1 MNHFKLGKHPPKFD
15 TRTLRFATYATP
27 KLPPPPAA
35 RTWAGPIASWGMMKN
50 DTYGDCTC
58 AAAGHMIMDWTAN
71 AGKSRKPVVVPDPK
85 ILAFYNH
92 FAHGNPDA
100 GANMLDVLV
109 YWRQSGLSG
118 HKIDAFVS
126 LEPRNHVE
134 AMDAID
140 LFGAAYIGVALPNS
154 VVPRGIDPLTIPWV
168 VPPQGPV
175 GNAAPNPN
183 NGHCIPAVGYDARNL
198 YVVTWG
204 TLKAMSWPFY
214 DAYADEAF
222 AVLSPDWFGP
232 RGKAPEGFD
241 EATLKQDLA
250 AIDGA

>member
-1 MNHFKLGKHPPKFD
+1 MTQFKLGKHPPKID
-15 TRTLRFATYATP
+15 ARTLRFGTYATP
-27 KLPPPPAA
+27 KLPAPPAT
-35 RTWAGPIASWGMMKN
+35 RTWAKPITSWGMMKN
-50 DTYGDCTC
+50 DNYGDCTC

-71 AGKSRKPVVVPDPK
+71 ARTPHKPVVVPDQK
-85 ILAFYNH
+85 ILDFYNH
-92 FAHGNPDA
+92 FANGNADA

-109 YWRQSGLSG
+109 YWRKHGLTS
-118 HKIDAFVS
+118 HKIEAFVS

-134 AMDAID
+134 AMDAVN
-140 LFGAAYIGVALPNS
+140 LFGAAYIGVALPDS
-154 VVPRGIDPLTIPWV
+154 VVPPGKDPLTIPWV

-198 YVVTWG
+198 YIVTWG
-204 TLKAMSWPFY
+204 QLKAMSWPFY

-232 RGKAPEGFD
+232 KAKAPVGFD

-250 AIDGA
+250 VIDHA